1 MAAQLKE
8 AAVIPQP
15 AMSFTEVKEQ
25 LIKEFP
31 FLQNAKGRVK
41 G

>member
-1 MAAQLKE
+1 MAVQLKE